1 MIGIK
6 LNRIFGKKGE
16 NIKDEKGA
24 VPIVEA
30 TFIFPIVFFC
40 MFFLIY
46 IGMYIL
52 QSVLIYT
59 QTQKVASIVSKSMAV
74 TGYEKVGKHTAD
86 NVNFDFKDNK
96 YFTQDSVNTI
106 YDEKAKLYRYFYSD
120 PIAGNS
126 DIKSINSSL
135 TSLIDNLSIISG
147 GGVTCDINAKNY
159 FINQTVSVTI
169 KREGAIPEVFSYIGM
184 DGVSSDITVT
194 ATAASC
200 DGAEFVRN
208 TDMVYDFVTFL
219 SDRLHISDKISYL
232 KEKVQGAFQKDAE
245 EAANAAG

>member
-1 MIGIK
+1 M
-6 LNRIFGKKGE
+6 
-16 NIKDEKGA
+16 
-24 VPIVEA
+24 
-30 TFIFPIVFFC
+30 
-40 MFFLIY
+40 
-46 IGMYIL
+46 
-52 QSVLIYT
+52 
-59 QTQKVASIVSKSMAV
+59 
-74 TGYEKVGKHTAD
+74 
-86 NVNFDFKDNK
+86 
-96 YFTQDSVNTI
+96 
-106 YDEKAKLYRYFYSD
+106 
-120 PIAGNS
+120 
-126 DIKSINSSL
+126 
-135 TSLIDNLSIISG
+135 SIISG

-232 KEKVQGAFQKDAE
+232 KEKVQGVFQEDAK

>member
-106 YDEKAKLYRYFYSD
+106 YDEKAKLYRYFYPD

-126 DIKSINSSL
+126 DIESINSSL

-219 SDRLHISDKISYL
+219 SSSFH
-232 KEKVQGAFQKDAE
+232 
-245 EAANAAG
+245 

>member
-1 MIGIK
+1 MSFTSSYVMAGIGTFFILFWLFLYIK
-6 LNRIFGKKGE
+6 YRNAYDQVIDAIDKKKFMFGEIYFIGFGFITLFHI
-16 NIKDEKGA
+16 NIKTERGSKK
-24 VPIVEA
+24 IKE
-30 TFIFPIVFFC
+30 ISE
-40 MFFLIY
+40 IY
-46 IGMYIL
+46 GRKY
-52 QSVLIYT
+52 
-59 QTQKVASIVSKSMAV
+59 
-74 TGYEKVGKHTAD
+74 

-106 YDEKAKLYRYFYSD
+106 YDEKAKLYRYFYPD

-126 DIKSINSSL
+126 DIESINSSL

-232 KEKVQGAFQKDAE
+232 KEKVQGVFQEDAK